1 MKMRKEGRGAFKK
14 YGTSLRHGGG
24 GGLSRDDISLRKK
37 TEILTEKSYHK
48 KPPRL
53 KSGRGAAAKSGMWK
67 SRKGSAGFSDTYSL
81 AMSRD
86 LRKVEKVLSRE
97 DARYFRHL
105 PRSQREK
112 ILRKVE
118 KRIERMTDFPDWR
131 PESGRM
137 ASAFPSQKTDGQ
149 RRPGLFPGTVPEQG
163 LTTEWNHEPGS
174 ETFFEGASLVPEQG
188 NERLERALANPDQ
201 RKEFFEG
208 ASLNLDQRK
217 VFFEGASLNPDQRDG
232 FFEGEPLDSA
242 QAERVFEEELQNLEQ
257 VEDSFQQDSD
267 ASGTMYGKSGAA
279 QTHSSKNNP
288 QSRLNNILIAAEIPN
303 TKADPYAENV
313 PLMAHFQEKG
323 MGEASEAIYWEGDV
337 ETGADSETMTGRRAD
352 RKHNALIEKRKKEE
366 LKKEISRRRSKET
379 GKRRASKDQM
389 LRRAYDAGAYFMLG
403 VRQTSL
409 SGKDRED
416 AERRFRNYRSIRRG
430 AGAAKRT
437 TRLTARIMRLLTRF
451 AIFAA
456 PVLLPLLIV
465 LLIVLLFS
473 QNTRVQSEY
482 LTGTAAEIYAYLRAI
497 PARWAISRSPPSSET
512 CTRNPI
518 FRQMPSKAVLAR
530 AGPGRSRTFRRSAM
544 TEPLTRKRM

>member
-86 LRKVEKVLSRE
+86 LREVEKVLSRE

-105 PRSQREK
+105 PKSQREK

-137 ASAFPSQKTDGQ
+137 ASAFPAQKTDGQ

-163 LTTEWNHEPGS
+163 LTTKWNHEPGS
-174 ETFFEGASLVPEQG
+174 ETFFEGASLVPDQG
-188 NERLERALANPDQ
+188 YDSLEGALANPDQ

-208 ASLNLDQRK
+208 ASLNTGQGKEFLEGASINLNQRRDLS
-217 VFFEGASLNPDQRDG
+217 EGASLNPDQRDS
-232 FFEGEPLDSA
+232 FVEGAQLDSA
-242 QAERVFEEELQNLEQ
+242 QAERFFEEELRDLGQTE
-257 VEDSFQQDSD
+257 ESPQQDSD
-267 ASGTMYGKSGAA
+267 APRMIYGKSDTAKSLAA
-279 QTHSSKNNP
+279 KNKP
-288 QSRLNNILIAAEIPN
+288 QSSLNNILIAAQLSKV
-303 TKADPYAENV
+303 KADPHAENV
-313 PLMAHFQEKG
+313 PFMAHFPEKG
-323 MGEASEAIYWEGDV
+323 MGEAAEAILWDGDV
-337 ETGADSETMTGRRAD
+337 ETGADPETMTGRRAD
-352 RKHNALIEKRKKEE
+352 KKHSALIEKRKKEE
-366 LKKEISRRRSKET
+366 LKKEIFRRRSRET
-379 GKRRASKDQM
+379 GKRRASRDRM

-403 VRQTSL
+403 IRQSSL

-416 AERRFRNYRSIRRG
+416 AEKRFRNYRSIRRG

-437 TRLTARIMRLLTRF
+437 TRITARVMRLLTRF

-482 LTGTAAEIYAYLRAI
+482 LTGTAAEIYAYLRTSDPGAMGEI
-497 PARWAISRSPPSSET
+497 QI
-512 CTRNPI
+512 
-518 FRQMPSKAVLAR
+518 AVLAR
-530 AGPGRSRTFRRSAM
+530 AGPGRSRTFRRSTM